1 MARADTASAS
11 LRSDSIKGLAESIAN
26 PTYRRLL
33 SAEPLLRRA
42 VPVLIIAF
50 MVTVCIGGAVQVLE
64 HRRQAVFE
72 AKRNVAALAD
82 HFGTV
87 FERRSRDVRSPWPR
101 TSETLAESLPEWAAV
116 AGRRV
121 LIADADGNIVA
132 SLPNAPLIIGRSL
145 LDVLG
150 PLQPLTTFGADAG
163 TREIALGNG
172 QAAYAAVRALK
183 NPIGLLAVAQN
194 QDEALANWRSLTA
207 LTVTLLAT
215 TGFVVFI
222 LGFAFHWQ
230 ATRAREADLIND
242 TVRGR
247 VDTALNRGRCG
258 LWDWDLARGRVFW
271 THSMFEMLGLP
282 QKDELLTF
290 GEVDALVHK
299 DDIDLYELA
308 ARLAD
313 GKLQSIDHAFRMRHA
328 HGRWLWLRVRC
339 ELTRQ
344 EGEIGPHLIGIAVDI
359 TEQKNLVERTVAAD
373 LRLRDAI
380 ETIPEAFVL
389 WDAENRLVL
398 CNSNFQELHQLPDE
412 AVVAGTSYEIIVA
425 TGRKPLIRATV
436 AHDSEPRGARTFEAQ
451 LEDGRWMHIS
461 ERRTKDGGYVS
472 VGTDITK
479 IKQHE
484 QKLIEGEKRQRAT
497 IVDLRKSQQTL
508 ERQTAELADLAEKY
522 AEEKTRAEEANAAKS
537 KFLANM
543 SHELRTPL
551 NAIIGF
557 SEIME
562 SGMFGPLGVDKY
574 IEYSRDIRES
584 GEYLLD
590 VINDILDMSK
600 IEAGGVRL
608 SPETVE
614 LDSLLAECIRVVS
627 TRAGEKRLAVKADVE
642 PGIHL
647 KADRRAL
654 KQITL
659 NLLSNAVKFTPDGG
673 AVTVQGRLRAGAVI
687 IGIEDNGIGIP
698 RQALQKLGRPFE
710 QVESQLTKRHQ
721 GSGLGLAIAKSLVEL
736 HGGAMRIRSRL
747 GRGTLVVVRLPDDAA
762 AARPLERIVAA
773 A

>member
-26 PTYRRLL
+26 PAYRRLL

-50 MVTVCIGGAVQVLE
+50 MVTVCIGAAVQVLE

-82 HFGTV
+82 HFATV

-121 LIADADGNIVA
+121 LIADANGNIVA

-183 NPIGLLAVAQN
+183 NPIGLLAVVQN

-215 TGFVVFI
+215 TGFVVLI

-290 GEVDALVHK
+290 GEVDALVHR

-308 ARLAD
+308 AQLAE

-328 HGRWLWLRVRC
+328 QGRWLWLRVRC

-344 EGEIGPHLIGIAVDI
+344 EGEVGPHLIGIAVDI

-412 AVVAGTSYEIIVA
+412 AVVAGTSYETIVA

-562 SGMFGPLGVDKY
+562 SEMFGPLGADKY

-600 IEAGGVRL
+600 IEAGGIRL

-614 LDSLLAECIRVVS
+614 LDSLLADCIRVIS
-627 TRAGEKRLAVKADVE
+627 TRAGEKRLAVEAEVE

-747 GRGTLVVVRLPDDAA
+747 GRGTLVVVRLPVDAA
-762 AARPLERIVAA
+762 AAMPLERIIAA

>member
-1 MARADTASAS
+1 MARADAASAS

-26 PTYRRLL
+26 PAYRRLL

-50 MVTVCIGGAVQVLE
+50 MVTVCIGAAVQVLE
-64 HRRQAVFE
+64 HRRQTVIE
-72 AKRNVAALAD
+72 AKQSIAALAD
-82 HFGTV
+82 HYAAV
-87 FERRSRDVRSPWPR
+87 FERRSRDGRSYWPR
-101 TSETLAESLPEWAAV
+101 TSDALADALPEWEAG

-121 LIADADGNIVA
+121 LVSDADAKIIA
-132 SLPNAPLIIGRSL
+132 SLPTAPPTVGRSL
-145 LDVLG
+145 LELLG
-150 PLQPLTTFGADAG
+150 PLQPLTTFGAEAG
-163 TREIALGNG
+163 TREIVLGNG
-172 QAAYAAVRALK
+172 EPAFAAVRALK
-183 NPIGLLAVAQN
+183 NPTGLLAVIQAR
-194 QDEALANWRSLTA
+194 DDALANWRSITA
-207 LTVTLLAT
+207 LTGTLSAT
-215 TGFVVFI
+215 TAFVVLI

-271 THSMFEMLGLP
+271 THSMYDMLGLP
-282 QKDELLTF
+282 QKEELLTF
-290 GEVDALVHK
+290 GEVDALIHK
-299 DDIDLYELA
+299 DDIDLYGLA
-308 ARLAD
+308 SQLVD
-313 GKLQSIDHAFRMRHA
+313 GTLQSIDHGFRMRHA
-328 HGRWLWLRVRC
+328 DGRWLWLRVRC

-344 EGEIGPHLIGIAVDI
+344 EGEVGPHLIGIAVDI

-412 AVVAGTSYEIIVA
+412 AVVPGTSYETVVA

-479 IKQHE
+479 IKRHE
-484 QKLIEGEKRQRAT
+484 QKLIDGEKRQMAT
-497 IVDLRKSQQTL
+497 ILDLRKSQQAL

-522 AEEKTRAEEANAAKS
+522 AEEKTRAEEANQAKS

-562 SGMFGPLGVDKY
+562 SGMFGPLGADKY
-574 IEYSRDIRES
+574 IEYARDIRES

-590 VINDILDMSK
+590 VIDDILDMSK
-600 IEAGGVRL
+600 IEAGGIRL
-608 SPETVE
+608 APEAVE
-614 LDSLLAECIRVVS
+614 LDSLLADCIRVVS
-627 TRAGEKRLAVKADVE
+627 TRAGEKNLALNSQVE
-642 PGIHL
+642 AGIHL
-647 KADRRAL
+647 NADRRSL
-654 KQITL
+654 KQIAL

-673 AVTVQGRLRAGAVI
+673 AVSVRARIRGSRVSIAI
-687 IGIEDNGIGIP
+687 NDNGIGIA
-698 RQALQKLGRPFE
+698 RQALHKLGRPFE

-736 HGGAMRIRSRL
+736 HGGTMRIRSRL
-747 GRGTLVVVRLPDDAA
+747 GRGTMVVVRLPAGTGVATRMENIDAA
-762 AARPLERIVAA
+762 A
-773 A
+773 